1 MLQLVIFQKLFSFQA
16 KREQEINSTAA
27 GAGVQGRRR
36 AKRRNEQIKD
46 EVCRSGSGCMSAG
59 SVTMEVRV
67 TVWSET
73 VQLSLNMAAHGEKIL
88 RFRSKE
94 RVAEM
99 FGINGL
105 FRKQFCIF
113 KSVRERMLEKSNV
126 SLLLMPTVKN
136 VEQMFTVAH

>member
-16 KREQEINSTAA
+16 KREQEINSTVA
-27 GAGVQGRRR
+27 GAGVQGQRR

-94 RVAEM
+94 HIAEM

-105 FRKQFCIF
+105 IRAFQKAVLYLQRVS
-113 KSVRERMLEKSNV
+113 KSVRARMLEKNAMPACCSC
-126 SLLLMPTVKN
+126 LL
-136 VEQMFTVAH
+136 